1 MLLSPTANLL
11 VRDNLHP
18 ALAYLLLR
26 AASEVHGTPGLLDQ
40 AREFPSPRDSGFPI
54 SPAATRYYQAGLPFL
69 QRYLPFWAAVL
80 VDRLWVFLLPII
92 AVAVP
97 LARIVPALYRWR
109 VRSRVF
115 RWYGRLKQIE
125 LQLEEGP
132 GIEQLREMLKRL
144 DDTDLAV
151 NKIPTPLAYADN
163 LYFFREHV
171 DVVRRRIV
179 RRLNGDSAEV

>member
-1 MLLSPTANLL
+1 MLADRLGRRARRILRTDLL
-11 VRDNLHP
+11 VT
-18 ALAYLLLR
+18 LA
-26 AASEVHGTPGLLDQ
+26 
-40 AREFPSPRDSGFPI
+40 
-54 SPAATRYYQAGLPFL
+54 PAAL
-69 QRYLPFWAAVL
+69 
-80 VDRLWVFLLPII
+80 II

-179 RRLNGDSAEV
+179 RRLNGDSAEA

>member
-1 MLLSPTANLL
+1 M
-11 VRDNLHP
+11 
-18 ALAYLLLR
+18 
-26 AASEVHGTPGLLDQ
+26 
-40 AREFPSPRDSGFPI
+40 
-54 SPAATRYYQAGLPFL
+54 
-69 QRYLPFWAAVL
+69 
-80 VDRLWVFLLPII
+80 DRLWVFLLPII

-132 GIEQLREMLKRL
+132 GIEQLREILKRP